1 MKLFCSHLLLL
12 SVADASD
19 PVLLQYT
26 ELPYPDFPQI
36 YLQMEKSHYS
46 DENRQ
51 VVVYSKRFC
60 TNYVEVVCISQ
71 SQGPFVVSPALTL
84 ENLNHYLF
92 SGREN
97 FESNFRVGRS
107 LTHTWQYFQKQLY
120 VFVAIL
126 KVLVAGG
133 GIGDSTLFL
142 AEQLNHTNAQVLCFF
157 LFQRIQ
163 AHGSIKILHSH
174 DVLQF
179 FYFFCNICMHC
190 ADCLSRL
197 LADLSGNGPIQS
209 WSTES

>member
-1 MKLFCSHLLLL
+1 MKLFCLHLLLL

-120 VFVAIL
+120 LFCCHFKGFSCWRWNWWFYSFPRRAVEPHKCPGAL
-126 KVLVAGG
+126 VLSSKYSSPWKHKNPSQSFDLDNVMAYRAW
-133 GIGDSTLFL
+133 SS
-142 AEQLNHTNAQVLCFF
+142 VLLYRCQPTG
-157 LFQRIQ
+157 L
-163 AHGSIKILHSH
+163 
-174 DVLQF
+174 
-179 FYFFCNICMHC
+179 
-190 ADCLSRL
+190 
-197 LADLSGNGPIQS
+197 
-209 WSTES
+209 